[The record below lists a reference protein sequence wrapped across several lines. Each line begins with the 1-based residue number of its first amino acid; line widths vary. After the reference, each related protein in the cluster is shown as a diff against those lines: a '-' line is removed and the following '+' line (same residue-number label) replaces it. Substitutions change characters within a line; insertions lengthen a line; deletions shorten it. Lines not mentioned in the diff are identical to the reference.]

1 MGHRRSFPADTDGT
15 THARLLTT
23 NKQGAQQAMA
33 TTRSR
38 GFGRRSL
45 MATAGVA
52 AGSGAITG
60 FPTIWA
66 QNIKNVTLRQ
76 FGTGVS
82 NLNAVADKV
91 KADLGFTLSMTA
103 LDTDAVTQKAV
114 TQPKS
119 YDIADIEYF
128 AIKKVF
134 PTGVMQPM
142 DAKKIKYVDKIV
154 PIFTKG
160 RLTPESAMAQGTT
173 PYSVGFVDGPAGKTF
188 AKGQTNWMTLIPT
201 IYNADTLGIRPDL
214 VGRPISNWK
223 DLVDPAFKGK
233 ASILNIPS
241 IGIMDAAM
249 VMESLGTLKYADKGN
264 MTKPE
269 IDKTIAFLIEAKK
282 AGQFRAF
289 WKSFDESVNLMAS
302 GEVIIQ
308 SMWSPAVAAVRSK
321 GIACKYQPLA
331 EGYRAWAGG
340 LGLAKHLSGL
350 ELDAAYEY
358 INWYLSGWVGAYL
371 NRQGYY
377 SAVLDTAKENM
388 SADEWGYW
396 IEGKAAQKD
405 ILSPEGKVMEKA
417 GAVRDGG
424 SFTERM
430 GRVACWNSVM
440 NEDRYMI
447 QKWNEFIAA

>member
-1 MGHRRSFPADTDGT
+1 
-15 THARLLTT
+15 
-23 NKQGAQQAMA
+23 MA
-33 TTRSR
+33 TSR
-38 GFGRRSL
+38 RFGRRSL
-45 MATAGVA
+45 LATAGVA

-66 QNIKNVTLRQ
+66 QNIKNITLRQ

-82 NLNAVADKV
+82 NLNAVAEKV
-91 KADLGFTLSMTA
+91 KSDLGFTLQMTA

-128 AIKKVF
+128 SIKKVF

-142 DAKKIKYVDKIV
+142 DAKKIKNYDKIV

-160 RLTPESAMAQGTT
+160 RLTLTSPVGQGTT
-173 PYSVGFVDGPAGKTF
+173 PYSVGYVDGPNGKAF
-188 AKGQTNWMTLIPT
+188 AKGATGWMTLIPT

-214 VGRPISNWK
+214 VGRPINNWK

-249 VMESLGTLKYADKGN
+249 VMESLGTLKYGDKGN

-269 IDKTIAFLIEAKK
+269 IDKTVAFLIEAKK

-321 GIACKYQPLA
+321 GIQCKYQPLA

-377 SAVLDTAKENM
+377 SAVLETAKEHM
-388 SADEWGYW
+388 SPDEWGYW
-396 IEGKAAQKD
+396 MEGKPAKSD

-430 GRVACWNSVM
+430 SRIACWNSVM
-440 NEDRYMI
+440 HEDRYMV

>member
-1 MGHRRSFPADTDGT
+1 MTETVPS
-15 THARLLTT
+15 
-23 NKQGAQQAMA
+23 QAK
-33 TTRSR
+33 R
-38 GFGRRSL
+38 GIGRRAALSL
-45 MATAGVA
+45 AGA
-52 AGSGAITG
+52 AVGAGAVTG

-82 NLNAVADKV
+82 NINAIAEKC
-91 KADLGFTLSMTA
+91 KADLGITLAMTA
-103 LDTDAVTQKAV
+103 LDSDAAAQKAV

-119 YDIADIEYF
+119 YDIADIEYW
-128 AIKKVF
+128 ICKKIF
-134 PTGVMQPM
+134 PVGTLQPM
-142 DAKKIKYVDKIV
+142 DVKKIKYYDKIV
-154 PIFTKG
+154 PIFTTGK
-160 RLTPESAMAQGTT
+160 LTPDTVIAQGTSPST
-173 PYSVGFVDGPAGKTF
+173 VGFVQGKTSTKF
-188 AKGQTNWMTLIPT
+188 ASAPTEWMTLIPT

-214 VGRPISNWK
+214 VGRPITNWK

-233 ASILNIPS
+233 AAILNIPS

-249 VMESLGTLKYADKGN
+249 VMESAGAIKYGDKGN
-264 MTKPE
+264 MTRGE
-269 IDKTIAFLIEAKK
+269 IDKTIAFLIEQKK

-302 GEVIIQ
+302 GEVVIQ
-308 SMWSPAVAAVRSK
+308 SMWSPAVAAVRAK
-321 GIACKYQPLA
+321 GIPCVFQPLK
-331 EGYRAWAGG
+331 EGYRAWGGG
-340 LGLAKHLSGL
+340 LGIAKHLSGL

-377 SAVLDTAKENM
+377 SAVIDTAKQFM
-388 SADEWGYW
+388 SADEWGFW
-396 IEGKAAQKD
+396 MEGKPAAKD

-424 SFTERM
+424 SFYDRM
-430 GRVACWNSVM
+430 GHVACWNSVM
-440 NEDRYMI
+440 TEDRYMV